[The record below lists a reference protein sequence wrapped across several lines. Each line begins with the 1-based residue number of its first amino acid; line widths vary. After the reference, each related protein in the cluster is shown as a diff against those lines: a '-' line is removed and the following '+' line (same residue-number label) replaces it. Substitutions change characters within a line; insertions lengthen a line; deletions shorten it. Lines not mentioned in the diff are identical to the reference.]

1 MTGSLEDPGELAGVG
16 VQPLAGLVG
25 ADLAPAEV
33 WLLRHHLA
41 CTGHSEVRL
50 MSHVTCHNT
59 HPGRTSPSAGTS
71 SAFSAAPLLA
81 ASLSPSSS
89 CSPHFSTS
97 WTQNNCQAQVQV
109 PNPLSQ
115 QAPNPDPKFGLS
127 LKNPKKNIWT
137 GADTIIIWATPP
149 HPTNNF

>member
-50 MSHVTCHNT
+50 MSHVTCHMS
-59 HPGRTSPSAGTS
+59 HSPGEDIAFSRNIFCIFRSS
-71 SAFSAAPLLA
+71 SACCLA
-81 ASLSPSSS
+81 
-89 CSPHFSTS
+89 
-97 WTQNNCQAQVQV
+97 
-109 PNPLSQ
+109 
-115 QAPNPDPKFGLS
+115 LS
-127 LKNPKKNIWT
+127 LFLMFTSFLHIL
-137 GADTIIIWATPP
+137 DTK
-149 HPTNNF
+149 